1 MYTRKKNKCA
11 TSTPKLTPSDAVLA
25 ERNAAMKR
33 AERML
38 LSDDM
43 LENET
48 NNNNVVVP
56 PPSPF
61 SPKKLAFAGKSTRKR
76 KKPTPTPT
84 PSPTKANASKKLNVF
99 DDFTEWDDIEKETLE
114 EVDEQ

>member
-1 MYTRKKNKCA
+1 
-11 TSTPKLTPSDAVLA
+11 
-25 ERNAAMKR
+25 
-33 AERML
+33 ML

-61 SPKKLAFAGKSTRKR
+61 SPKKLAAGKSTRKR